1 MASEAPPFWW
11 DKPNWRAY
19 GLAPLSWIYGAVAV
33 RRLLKAEPP
42 KVPAPVLCIGNFT
55 VGGAGKTPTAIAFAK
70 AAKERGLHPGIV
82 SRGYGGNYKGLHI
95 VDPSADS
102 ARHVG
107 DEPLLLARHAPVAL
121 CPDRLKS
128 ALELHQRGCDFIIM
142 DDGFQSARLHTDF
155 SLLVVDSTRGIGN
168 GKVIPAGP
176 LRAPLTDQMRKTDA
190 VLRSARVQKPIL
202 LFDRLRVP
210 GVPSMRRS
218 CSLHH
223 RLTLQA
229 IAGWLLRE
237 SAIRPSFRKCAAG
250 RWRSCGRKTF
260 PDHYSYQ
267 PDDIAKL
274 IETAEKLGVG
284 LITTAK
290 DHVRLVTMS
299 DVPNAFIRN
308 LAVLDVDLAFERK
321 DAIGRILDTAIERS
335 RSARFRAHRKVR
347 SGLRNKMCAK

>member
-11 DKPNWRAY
+11 EKPDWRAY
-19 GLAPLSWIYGAVAV
+19 GLAPLSWVYGAIAG

-42 KVPAPVLCIGNFT
+42 KIAAPVLCIGNFT

-70 AAKERGLHPGIV
+70 AAKARGLQPGIV

-95 VDPSADS
+95 VDPSIDS

-128 ALELHQRGCDFIIM
+128 ALELRQRGCDFIIM
-142 DDGFQSARLHTDF
+142 DDGFQSARLHADF
-155 SLLVVDSTRGIGN
+155 SLLVVDSTRGVGN
-168 GKVIPAGP
+168 GRVIPAGP

-190 VLRSARVQKPIL
+190 LLRIGKGSAADFVVRQASRAGRAIYEAKL
-202 LFDRLRVP
+202 
-210 GVPSMRRS
+210 VPSS
-218 CSLHH
+218 SSVV
-223 RLTLQA
+223 
-229 IAGWLLRE
+229 AGNRWLAFAGIGNPAKFFASVRE
-237 SAIRPSFRKCAAG
+237 AG
-250 RWRSCGRKTF
+250 GEIVESQTF

-267 PDDIAKL
+267 PDDIRKL
-274 IETAEKLGVG
+274 IETANRLGTG

-299 DVPNAFIRN
+299 DVPSEFMRE
-308 LAVLDVDLAFERK
+308 LAVLDVDLQFERK
-321 DAIGRILDTAIERS
+321 DALGHILDMAVERY
-335 RSARFRAHRKVR
+335 KVR
-347 SGLRNKMCAK
+347 SLSASKPSCGSAIPD